1 MGYGAFWDFRWRMID
16 MQMKLVEFVK
26 QQKILF
32 ITTKNIDYIRNV
44 QEISILER
52 EAAAVNKVYSNK
64 KSYIGRL
71 IEIWM
76 ECFFL
81 PYV

>member
-52 EAAAVNKVYSNK
+52 EAAAVNKVYSL
-64 KSYIGRL
+64 SL
-71 IEIWM
+71 IHI
-76 ECFFL
+76 
-81 PYV
+81 

>member
-1 MGYGAFWDFRWRMID
+1 

-64 KSYIGRL
+64 KSYI
-71 IEIWM
+71 
-76 ECFFL
+76 
-81 PYV
+81 